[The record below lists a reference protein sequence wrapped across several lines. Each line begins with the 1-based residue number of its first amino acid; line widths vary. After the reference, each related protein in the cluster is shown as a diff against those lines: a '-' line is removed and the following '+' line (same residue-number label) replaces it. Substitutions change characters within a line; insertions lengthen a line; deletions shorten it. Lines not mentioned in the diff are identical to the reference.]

1 MTDALQKLIEAA
13 KTVEPS
19 TDASERQRR
28 SFAYGNTRFEN
39 DKITREMVAE
49 QAELLKK
56 DKDDG

>member
-13 KTVEPS
+13 KTVKPS
-19 TDASERQRR
+19 TDASETQRR

-39 DKITREMVAE
+39 SKITREMVAE